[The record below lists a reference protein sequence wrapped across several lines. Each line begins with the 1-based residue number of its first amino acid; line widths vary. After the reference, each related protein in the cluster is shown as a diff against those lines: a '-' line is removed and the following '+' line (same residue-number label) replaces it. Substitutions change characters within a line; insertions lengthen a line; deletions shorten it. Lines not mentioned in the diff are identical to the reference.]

1 MIWWFDP
8 GQSPVTLADGFAELE
23 VGGEI
28 DVVDD
33 AERSPVA
40 EEVISKLGRDGV

>member
-8 GQSPVTLADGFAELE
+8 GQSPVTLADGFAGLE

-28 DVVDD
+28 DVGD

-40 EEVISKLGRDGV
+40 EEVTCKLGRDGV